1 MPATIYVTK
10 EAWDTC
16 HALKDLDYYDRCVL
30 SDDPATDPT
39 GKDGYYIKNA
49 NKLNLAPL
57 PDDAD
62 IVLRFLPQDAAYSTI
77 VTMPAS
83 LRACIFEKSKC
94 LPDRYAEIIRY
105 WTGDTLNS
113 NVANAAYYQNPAQ
126 AYEVDLGPLHANP
139 DLFDQRQ
146 STSEIDALISEGV
159 VVCISGLGTLVA
171 DAAANA
177 FVEIAIPIDEAMLG
191 LDNGQFLTGKDYDMH
206 PGKRVERIFLRVS
219 DIRSSPDP
227 ERLYLDILRYEEL
240 DYGFYY

>member
-10 EAWDTC
+10 EAWNTC
-16 HALKDLDYYDRCVL
+16 QALKDLDYYDRCVL

-62 IVLRFLPQDAAYSTI
+62 IVLRFHPEDAVYSTI
-77 VTMPAS
+77 VSLPAS
-83 LRACIFEKSKC
+83 LRGCIFEKSKC
-94 LPDRYAEIIRY
+94 LPDLYAETIRY

-113 NVANAAYYQNPAQ
+113 NVANACFYQQPAFAYQ
-126 AYEVDLGPLHANP
+126 VDLSALYANP
-139 DLFDQRQ
+139 DLFNQRQ
-146 STSEIDALISEGV
+146 STPEIDALISEGV
-159 VVCISGLGTLVA
+159 VICITGLGTLVA

-191 LDNGQFLTGKDYDMH
+191 LDNGQFLTGKEYDVH
-206 PGKRVERIFLRVS
+206 PGMRVETIYLRIS
-219 DIRSSPDP
+219 DVRNSPNSAH
-227 ERLYLDILRYEEL
+227 LYLDVLRYEEL